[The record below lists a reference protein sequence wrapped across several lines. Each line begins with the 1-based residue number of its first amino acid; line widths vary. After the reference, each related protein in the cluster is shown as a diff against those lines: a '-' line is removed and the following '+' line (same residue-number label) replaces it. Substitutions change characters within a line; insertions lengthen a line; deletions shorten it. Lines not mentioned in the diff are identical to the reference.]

1 MLLLLLISSY
11 KRLLLNFSKETLIRS
26 FYSCFF
32 FRNTF
37 FFFDNSFCKAKKYPF
52 GFVWVVFECFRKLQ
66 TQILAR
72 SLRAI
77 FGAEKSLGRNG
88 TLGNSNCLLAREI
101 AFLKSCAATKLKG
114 GKLPFKQEIKC
125 HFVSFA
131 EKGCFFWGLKH
142 WAENEAKRKTNSTT
156 KKQDFA
162 RKKKQCVRVKTWRV
176 TCESDV
182 SFSSVL
188 GGESVLQ
195 GCFRGVCEGKIRD

>member
-1 MLLLLLISSY
+1 MLLLLLLISSY

-52 GFVWVVFECFRKLQ
+52 GFVWVVFQCFRKLQ

-88 TLGNSNCLLAREI
+88 TLGNSNCLLARESVS
-101 AFLKSCAATKLKG
+101 SCAATKLKG

-131 EKGCFFWGLKH
+131 ERVAFFFGVKTLSWK
-142 WAENEAKRKTNSTT
+142 WSETKDEFYNEEAV
-156 KKQDFA
+156 FA